1 MVVAFFAPFY
11 QIGAM
16 VVLSSPERIE
26 LESCACAQFEAL
38 QEGNGWFYPDDA
50 GDLSEQGRNMA
61 NLMIDGGGIFCPFFS
76 SYWCH
81 SSAYISLK
89 NRARK
94 LRLHSNWSSCRGEWL
109 VLPR

>member
-1 MVVAFFAPFY
+1 MVVAFVAPFS

-61 NLMIDGGGIFCPFFS
+61 NLMIDGGGIFCPF
-76 SYWCH
+76 W
-81 SSAYISLK
+81 A
-89 NRARK
+89 AAPE
-94 LRLHSNWSSCRGEWL
+94 GTGGDE
-109 VLPR
+109 VL